1 MGKNKGADA
10 LEGLARKAKTAK
22 GRRFLKNRAP
32 KVVENP
38 KGVLF
43 LRGNKSTNDVTG
55 LLNDLYGIRK
65 PLATLFSRKHAEQPF
80 EDISGIEKLCTKLDH
95 SMFCLGSTSKKRP
108 FRLVVGRNFD
118 HQLLDMQE
126 WRISNY
132 VPVSKFGGKVGP
144 VLGSKPLVVFQGA
157 AFDNDEALKRVKS
170 LLLDLLSGPKPE
182 QVLLSGLDQAIVV
195 STLDGAAP
203 SGNSPAV
210 YVRRYRVSFEKSGS
224 KLPFVKTDEIG
235 PRFDL
240 TVDRQREPDRER
252 WKAAMR
258 QPKAVVAKK
267 IKNVS
272 TDEMGRK
279 MGKIHIGKQEFEK
292 IHTVHHGLSDKSKK
306 DKKGKGADLGPDVDD
321 DDE

>member
-1 MGKNKGADA
+1 MGKNKGSPDP
-10 LEGLARKAKTAK
+10 LEGIARKAKTAK
-22 GRRFLKNRAP
+22 GKRFLKNRAP
-32 KVVENP
+32 KIIENP

-43 LRGNKSTNDVTG
+43 MRGNKSTNDVTA

-95 SMFCLGSTSKKRP
+95 SIFCLGSSSKKRP

-132 VPVSKFGGKVGP
+132 IPVSKFGGKVP
-144 VLGSKPLVVFQGA
+144 VLGSKPLIIFQGA
-157 AFDNDEALKRVKS
+157 AFDNDEVLKRVKS
-170 LLLDLLSGPKPE
+170 LLLDLFSGPKAE

-203 SGNSPAV
+203 IGSSPPV
-210 YVRRYRVSFEKSGS
+210 YVRRYRISFEKSGS
-224 KLPFVKTDEIG
+224 KLPYVKTDEIG

-240 TVDRQREPDRER
+240 TVDRHKEPDRER
-252 WKAAMR
+252 WKAAMKT
-258 QPKAVVAKK
+258 PKAAVAKK
-267 IKNVS
+267 IKNIS
-272 TDEMGRK
+272 TDDMGRR
-279 MGKIHIGKQEFEK
+279 MGRIHIGKQEFDK
-292 IHTVHHGLSDKSKK
+292 IHTVHHGLA
-306 DKKGKGADLGPDVDD
+306 DKKEKKPQTADPGPDDD
-321 DDE
+321 SE